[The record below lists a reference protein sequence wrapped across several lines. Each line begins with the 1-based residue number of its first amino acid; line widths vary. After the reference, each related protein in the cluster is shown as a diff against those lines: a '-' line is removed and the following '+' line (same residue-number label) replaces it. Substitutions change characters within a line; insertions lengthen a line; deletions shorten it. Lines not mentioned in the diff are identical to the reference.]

1 MTLLEPV
8 SQSHPN
14 QARLKTMSLEIAF
27 VGAGKMVTAI
37 VQGILKSNTFQSDEI
52 ACCSANDGTSEKLAS
67 LTNIKR
73 FTTIEEMLAKAPATL
88 VLGCKPQQLSELPLS
103 VAENTSDCLILSI
116 MAGITLNRLEQ
127 TFPKARNIVRSMPN
141 TPGQIGEGASG
152 YFFLSPAEEVDKE
165 VTRNILSSL
174 GQIYLLHEE
183 SDLDRITAISG
194 SGPAYI
200 FEFTCALEEAAK
212 EIGLSPEMAKELAHQ
227 TVIGSAKLMEA
238 STFSPEELRNQV
250 TSPNGTT
257 QAALESFSADEL
269 REIVKRATTAARN
282 RSIELSNA

>member
-1 MTLLEPV
+1 
-8 SQSHPN
+8 
-14 QARLKTMSLEIAF
+14 MSLEIAF

-67 LTNIKR
+67 LTNIKS

-165 VTRNILSSL
+165 VIRNILSSL
-174 GQIYLLHEE
+174 GQIYLLNEE

-212 EIGLSPEMAKELAHQ
+212 EIGLSPEMAKELARQ

-257 QAALESFSADEL
+257 QAALESFSSDEL